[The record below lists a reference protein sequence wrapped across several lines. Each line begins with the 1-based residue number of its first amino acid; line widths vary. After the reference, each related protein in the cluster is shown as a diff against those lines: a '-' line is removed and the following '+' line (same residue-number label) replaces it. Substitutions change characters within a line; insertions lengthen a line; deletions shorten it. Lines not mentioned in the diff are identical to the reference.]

1 MSVEVLE
8 KVEPQQNIKIRKVG
22 ILYLTSKR
30 LFDYF
35 SSFLLVLVSVDFSS
49 SYYSLHSLSVFLYF
63 FGSFYFVSIT
73 SASSGSG
80 KMSSYF
86 SYLSNYK
93 IFAINFSVASNLSYV
108 FLFSLFTY
116 LYQFLYLPL
125 LNLSISTFN
134 TNFSL
139 SDLSLF
145 YSN

>member
-1 MSVEVLE
+1 MN
-8 KVEPQQNIKIRKVG
+8 QFF
-22 ILYLTSKR
+22 
-30 LFDYF
+30 FD
-35 SSFLLVLVSVDFSS
+35 FLLSFLVSVLSSDYSIFVFLTFLFGFSS
-49 SYYSLHSLSVFLYF
+49 SYYSLHSLSFLVDYLSF
-63 FGSFYFVSIT
+63 FGFSIFYFVSIT

-86 SYLSNYK
+86 SYLSNCK

-108 FLFSLFTY
+108 FLFSLLTY

-145 YSN
+145 DSN

>member
-1 MSVEVLE
+1 M
-8 KVEPQQNIKIRKVG
+8 KPNITAKIRQL
-22 ILYLTSKR
+22 IT
-30 LFDYF
+30 YF
-35 SSFLLVLVSVDFSS
+35 SSFDLFNYFSLIDYSSFFSSFDFSS

-63 FGSFYFVSIT
+63 FGFSIFYFVSIT

-108 FLFSLFTY
+108 FLFSLLTY

>member
-1 MSVEVLE
+1 MNQFFFDFLLSFLVSELSSDYSIFVF
-8 KVEPQQNIKIRKVG
+8 
-22 ILYLTSKR
+22 LTF
-30 LFDYF
+30 LFGYF
-35 SSFLLVLVSVDFSS
+35 SSFDSVDY
-49 SYYSLHSLSVFLYF
+49 SYYSLHSLYF
-63 FGSFYFVSIT
+63 FFGFSIFYFVSIT

-86 SYLSNYK
+86 SCLSNCK

-108 FLFSLFTY
+108 FLFSLLTY

>member
-1 MSVEVLE
+1 MNQL
-8 KVEPQQNIKIRKVG
+8 
-22 ILYLTSKR
+22 
-30 LFDYF
+30 
-35 SSFLLVLVSVDFSS
+35 SFLLTFLTTFFVGRLFVSLNSTSFGFSSLLSVDS
-49 SYYSLHSLSVFLYF
+49 SYYSLHSLCFF
-63 FGSFYFVSIT
+63 FGFSIFYFVSIT

-108 FLFSLFTY
+108 FLFSLLTY

-139 SDLSLF
+139 SDLSLVD
-145 YSN
+145 SN

>member
-1 MSVEVLE
+1 MNQL
-8 KVEPQQNIKIRKVG
+8 
-22 ILYLTSKR
+22 
-30 LFDYF
+30 
-35 SSFLLVLVSVDFSS
+35 SFLLSSIFVFLTFLFGYSFFFDSSDSS
-49 SYYSLHSLSVFLYF
+49 SF
-63 FGSFYFVSIT
+63 FCRLFVSFSGFSIFYLVSIT

-80 KMSSYF
+80 KISSYF

-108 FLFSLFTY
+108 FLFSLLTY